1 MSILFRAALF
11 LFAAGSLFILYTA
24 AGTWLNWGTAPWI
37 ENSILG
43 ASPGSESFWIVLLL
57 AVLWVILSILIFLG
71 AFRYTKK
78 YRMPDIRWKNDEGHI
93 DVSNDT
99 IKNIIYRNINNF
111 EGLDSSEVQIQHIE
125 SDNVLNVRAHITI
138 NGKAPIQTLSENIQE
153 AAKADLERI
162 TEMNVKTFDV
172 IIKDNLEPSQ
182 SVPKGPKVSR
192 VQ

>member
-11 LFAAGSLFILYTA
+11 LFAAGNLFILYTVI
-24 AGTWLNWGTAPWI
+24 GTWLNWGTAPWI

-43 ASPGSESFWIVLLL
+43 SSPGSEPFWIVLLL
-57 AVLWVILSILIFLG
+57 SILWIVLSVLVFLG

-78 YRMPDIRWKNDEGHI
+78 YRMPDIRWKNDEGHV
-93 DVSNDT
+93 DVSKDT
-99 IKNIIYRNINNF
+99 IKNIVYRNINNY

-125 SDNVLNVRAHITI
+125 SDNTLNVRTYITV

-153 AAKADLERI
+153 SAKADLQRI
-162 TEMNVKTFDV
+162 TEMEVRTFDV

-182 SVPKGPKVSR
+182 SIPKGPKVSR

>member
-78 YRMPDIRWKNDEGHI
+78 SRMPDIRWKNDEGHI

-162 TEMNVKTFDV
+162 TEMDVKSFDV